1 MKHDYKVTTSDVRT
15 INYLVGSMLFD
26 DELTTMDDIEKASKK
41 IINKLCVD
49 FPEDYNALNYHV
61 ILSFILYRVA
71 QYAMKNGFIAP
82 LAYLKMYA
90 ELKKNEFYNNDDFG
104 AFGDLLETL
113 VRVLFVRNLSL
124 VRPSHIAVKPFGEND
139 LISKKYGK
147 IEIGNNGKTWTQ
159 GNRYD
164 YMSGDFTSVVYGM
177 FNNADREK
185 IFNWMIDGQ
194 FEKAL
199 HMVSIRCAYWTDKY
213 DFLNDINN
221 VSRGKGICVKGGN
234 IQCQCNE
241 SKYWAFRDKIDGGNY
256 VTLADLLNK

>member
-1 MKHDYKVTTSDVRT
+1 MKHDYKVSTSDIKTV
-15 INYLVGSMLFD
+15 NYLISSMLFD
-26 DELTTMDDIEKASKK
+26 DELTSAEEIEKAGKK
-41 IINKLCVD
+41 IIDKLCTD
-49 FPEDYNALNYHV
+49 FPDDYNAINYHV

-82 LAYLKMYA
+82 LAYLRMYA
-90 ELKKNEFYNNDDFG
+90 QLKRDEFYNNDDYG

-113 VRVLFVRNLSL
+113 VRILFIRNLSL

-164 YMSGDFTSVVYGM
+164 YMDGDFSAVVYGM
-177 FNNADREK
+177 FNNSDREK
-185 IFNWMIDGQ
+185 IFDYVINEQ
-194 FEKAL
+194 YEKAL
-199 HMVSIRCAYWTDKY
+199 HLVSIRCGYWENKY
-213 DFLNDINN
+213 DFLNDIDN
-221 VSRGKGICVKGGN
+221 VSRGKGICIKSGS
-234 IQCQCNE
+234 IQCQFNE

-256 VTLADLLNK
+256 ITLAELLNK